1 MSPQGVESYLDRADL
16 SGVAAASLELIDA
29 ADPLR
34 AGHGDAP
41 AAACVKPS
49 GCRLSSFTCFYTIL
63 METPWCCVMAAF
75 LPDRFHEEKTMR
87 SGMETAPISA
97 PEPRTSSSDV
107 LPQPGGT
114 VLVHRGSN
122 SQCKD

>member
-1 MSPQGVESYLDRADL
+1 
-16 SGVAAASLELIDA
+16 
-29 ADPLR
+29 
-34 AGHGDAP
+34 
-41 AAACVKPS
+41 
-49 GCRLSSFTCFYTIL
+49 
-63 METPWCCVMAAF
+63 MAAF

-114 VLVHRGSN
+114 VLAHRGSN
-122 SQCKD
+122 SQYKD

>member
-41 AAACVKPS
+41 AAA
-49 GCRLSSFTCFYTIL
+49 
-63 METPWCCVMAAF
+63 CVMAAF

-114 VLVHRGSN
+114 VLAHRGSN